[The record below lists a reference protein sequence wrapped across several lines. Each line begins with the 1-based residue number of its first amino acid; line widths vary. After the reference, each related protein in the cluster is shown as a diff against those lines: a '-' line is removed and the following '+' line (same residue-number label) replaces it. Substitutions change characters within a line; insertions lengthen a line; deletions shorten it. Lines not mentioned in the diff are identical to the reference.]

1 MKDLIISSSDYN
13 HITRMVDEAEI
24 SVRYGNQVYF
34 LLCNRNFGYCA
45 CNMRGSVFKCLRC
58 ERYVKALLRKC
69 SPGIKVIEM
78 DLRMK
83 DQLGEEINRLNF
95 DYHSIEDIKSI
106 EYKGAKVGM
115 SCLSTYVTNCRNN
128 NPLLDEDF
136 RLFFDKLLRTACY
149 YAEFQLRMI
158 NEIKPDRIQL
168 FNGRCLENRAASDFA
183 IQQHILLRSCEL
195 WKVFPHYFV
204 KHTFY
209 NALPHNIEDNTKR
222 INNLWSNES
231 VPLEE
236 KEWIGRRFFESKY
249 NHTYSGDKD
258 YTAHQVAE
266 KMPTNWD
273 YTKKNYVIFNSSED
287 EYTAIGDDYDQGKV
301 FHSQYEGILHIAN
314 VFKDRSD
321 VNVYL
326 RIHPNLSNIKY
337 KYHTKL
343 LDLNNKFKNFHVI
356 RGDSDVSSYAMMREA
371 YRIVTFGSTTGV
383 EASYMGKPVI
393 SLRCNWFSGMD
404 VCYDPT
410 TVEEAERLLLANDLT
425 PKPQINAIK
434 FGYYCMNPSLP
445 SYSFFD
451 FNISDFTIFGRRLR
465 RYALAKYFGSTTL
478 YALVGWVGEFLCKRD
493 HIPIKEK

>member
-24 SVRYGNQVYF
+24 SARFGNQVYF

-45 CNMRGSVFKCLRC
+45 CNMRGSRFKCHRC
-58 ERYVKALLRKC
+58 ERYVKGLLKKC

-78 DLRMK
+78 DQQTKAL
-83 DQLGEEINRLNF
+83 LSEEVNKLEF
-95 DYHSIEDIKSI
+95 DYQTIDDIKSI
-106 EYKGAKVGM
+106 EYRGAMVGM
-115 SCLSTYVTNCRNN
+115 GCLSTYVTNYRNN
-128 NPLLDEDF
+128 NPLMDDDF
-136 RLFFDKLLRTACY
+136 RSYFDKFLRTACY
-149 YAEFQLRMI
+149 YAEFQYRMI

-183 IQQHILLRSCEL
+183 IQHHILLRTCEF

-209 NALPHNIEDNTKR
+209 NSLPHNIEDNKKR
-222 INNLWSNES
+222 INNLWADEY
-231 VPLEE
+231 VPFEE
-236 KEWIGRRFFESKY
+236 KERLGRRFFESKY

-266 KMPTNWD
+266 KMPDNWD
-273 YTKKNYVIFNSSED
+273 RTKKNYVIFNSSED
-287 EYTAIGDDYDQGKV
+287 EFSAVGEDYDQGKV

-314 VFKDRSD
+314 LLKDRSD
-321 VNVYL
+321 INVYL
-326 RIHPNLSNIKY
+326 RIHPNLSKIKY

-343 LDLNNKFKNFHVI
+343 LDLDHQYKNFFVI
-356 RGDSDVSSYAMMREA
+356 RGDSDISSYAIMREA
-371 YRIVTFGSTTGV
+371 FRVITFGSTTGV

-393 SLRCNWFSGMD
+393 ALCRNWFSYVD

-410 TVEEAERLLLANDLT
+410 TIEEAEQLILAEDLT
-425 PKPQINAIK
+425 PKPQINTIK
-434 FGYYCMNPSLP
+434 FGYYCMNLSLP
-445 SYSFFD
+445 SFSFFD
-451 FNISDFTIFGRRLR
+451 YNINDFTIFGRKLR
-465 RYALAKYFGSTTL
+465 RYALAKYLGSTTL

-493 HIPIKEK
+493 TIPVKER